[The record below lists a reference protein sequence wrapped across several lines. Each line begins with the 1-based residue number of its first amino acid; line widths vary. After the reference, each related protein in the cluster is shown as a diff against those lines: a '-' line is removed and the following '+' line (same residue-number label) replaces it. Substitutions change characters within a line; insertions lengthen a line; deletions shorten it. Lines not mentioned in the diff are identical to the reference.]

1 MKLSDFHSITNIT
14 EIREFID
21 YVTSFYGVE
30 TFHTHNGQ
38 GNKPVYPMGASQKDI
53 IQAIGDYLK
62 ALHYNTHNDRFTWG
76 GGDSLDRERVRDFL
90 VRNYGYSKIYDGGT
104 LWILDKEVMA

>member
-1 MKLSDFHSITNIT
+1 MKLSDFYSITNMF

-30 TFHTHNGQ
+30 TVD
-38 GNKPVYPMGASQKDI
+38 NKPVYPMGANQKDI
-53 IQAIGDYLK
+53 IQAIGDYLH
-62 ALHYNTHNDRFTWG
+62 ALRYNAHNDRFTWG

-90 VRNYGYSKIYDGGT
+90 VRDYGYSKEYDGGS
-104 LWILDKEVMA
+104 LWILNKEVMA

>member
-1 MKLSDFHSITNIT
+1 MKLSDFYSITNMF

-30 TFHTHNGQ
+30 TVD
-38 GNKPVYPMGASQKDI
+38 NKPVYPMGANQKDI
-53 IQAIGDYLK
+53 IQAIGDYLH
-62 ALHYNTHNDRFTWG
+62 ALRYNAHNDRFTWG

-90 VRNYGYSKIYDGGT
+90 VRDYGYSKEYDGGP
-104 LWILDKEVMA
+104 LWILNKEVMA

>member
-1 MKLSDFHSITNIT
+1 MKLSDFYSITNMF

-30 TFHTHNGQ
+30 TVD
-38 GNKPVYPMGASQKDI
+38 NKPVYPMGASQKDI

-90 VRNYGYSKIYDGGT
+90 VRDYGYSKEYDGGS
-104 LWILDKEVMA
+104 LWILNKEVMA